1 MGKSI
6 ILFITLLTSLPY
18 MGLSQTNSSK
28 VIDEVNEH
36 TIVDSLSVQ
45 KLGYDPRLV
54 GDQFVEA
61 AATWTAEEKD
71 WFKSTFIIKR
81 GCFRIPVKPIQYPF
95 LEK

>member
-1 MGKSI
+1 METSI

-18 MGLSQTNSSK
+18 RGLSQANGFK
-28 VIDEVNEH
+28 VIAEVNKQTNE
-36 TIVDSLSVQ
+36 DSLLVQ

-54 GDQFVEA
+54 GDQFAEA

-81 GCFRIPVKPIQYPF
+81 GCFRIPDKPIQYPHF
-95 LEK
+95 EK

>member
-6 ILFITLLTSLPY
+6 ILFITLLTSLPFL
-18 MGLSQTNSSK
+18 GLSQANGSK
-28 VIDEVNEH
+28 VIAEVNKQTNE
-36 TIVDSLSVQ
+36 DSLLVQ

-54 GDQFVEA
+54 GDQFAKA

-81 GCFRIPVKPIQYPF
+81 GCFRLPDKPIEYPF
-95 LEK
+95 VEK